1 MSYSQRMTDRNA
13 QNIQT
18 NLRRKGI
25 REDHIANGRTVPWSY
40 RVENDLAVHSIP
52 PQVVPG
58 PSNPVPPPVLD
69 TNTTAVPAPAPVLD
83 NTAVA
88 GPDPVLDNTAVPVPA
103 PVLAPK
109 TEPEQA
115 DPNAAV
121 PAPIL
126 EVKPDVETVA
136 DPAVPPP
143 ALSRYE
149 MSFGEKMGRYGGNI
163 MNAGA
168 KGGMAQVGA
177 MGTTVG
183 EIAGIER
190 KQNQQLE
197 ENEIA
202 RMAKLEK
209 PSSAALEKQAEIK
222 NMYDTQVKYDQAIQ
236 DFIKYGDTVTGPLDM
251 TVQSAKDS
259 QGFGDPEREAFRYR
273 IKEIIISD
281 TLLQTAKTS
290 GAISDKEMALFR
302 SGVPKMSQQEDV
314 WIAWL
319 KQRSIWLKQ
328 INQRISDGVRVGV
341 NDEITLNGY
350 TAPVAAPAPA
360 AAPSALTQ
368 AQKDAMKNNT
378 PK

>member
-1 MSYSQRMTDRNA
+1 MSYLNQMYGQNSGKTPVNSYTDPRTGTIYFDNLPFNNSQQGLLSSPEYDSNGDLVDPRLQQQFQDNF
-13 QNIQT
+13 NP
-18 NLRRKGI
+18 
-25 REDHIANGRTVPWSY
+25 ANYT
-40 RVENDLAVHSIP
+40 
-52 PQVVPG
+52 
-58 PSNPVPPPVLD
+58 PS
-69 TNTTAVPAPAPVLD
+69 TI
-83 NTAVA
+83 
-88 GPDPVLDNTAVPVPA
+88 GPA

-109 TEPEQA
+109 PEPEQA

-126 EVKPDVETVA
+126 EVQPDVETVA

-202 RMAKLEK
+202 RMAKLK
-209 PSSAALEKQAEIK
+209 TSSAAL
-222 NMYDTQVKYDQAIQ
+222 DQLEQMRAM
-236 DFIKYGDTVTGPLDM
+236 DNTKSKFDSALAGFIKYGDTVTGPIDSSY
-251 TVQSAKDS
+251 QAFKDS
-259 QGFGDPEREAFRYR
+259 TGLPLPFGAPPDPERAAFVLSL
-273 IKEIIISD
+273 KDIIVND
-281 TLLQTAKTS
+281 TLLKTAMTK
-290 GAISDKEMALFR
+290 GAISNAEMALFQQ
-302 SGVPKMSQQEDV
+302 GIPNMGQQESV

-319 KQRSIWLKQ
+319 TARRQNIEMIQ
-328 INQRISDGVRVGV
+328 DRIRNGTRVGLDSGV
-341 NDEITLNGY
+341 GFANAY
-350 TAPVAAPAPA
+350 TAPGSGSSSPASS
-360 AAPSALTQ
+360 APSALTQ
-368 AQKDAMKNNT
+368 AQLDAMAKNT

>member
-1 MSYSQRMTDRNA
+1 MSYLNQMYGQNSGKTPVNSYTDPRTGT
-13 QNIQT
+13 IYFD
-18 NLRRKGI
+18 NLPFNNPQQGLLSSPEYDSNGDLVDPRLQQQFQ
-25 REDHIANGRTVPWSY
+25 DNFNPANYT
-40 RVENDLAVHSIP
+40 
-52 PQVVPG
+52 
-58 PSNPVPPPVLD
+58 PS
-69 TNTTAVPAPAPVLD
+69 TI
-83 NTAVA
+83 
-88 GPDPVLDNTAVPVPA
+88 GPA

-115 DPNAAV
+115 DPNA
-121 PAPIL
+121 PSTPIL
-126 EVKPDVETVA
+126 EVQPDVKPVA

-368 AQKDAMKNNT
+368 AQLDAMKTNT

>member
-40 RVENDLAVHSIP
+40 RVENDLAVQSIP
-52 PQVVPG
+52 PQVVSG

-69 TNTTAVPAPAPVLD
+69 TTTTAVPVPA
-83 NTAVA
+83 
-88 GPDPVLDNTAVPVPA
+88 PVLDNTAVPVPA
-103 PVLAPK
+103 PVLAPN

-115 DPNAAV
+115 DPNAPV

-126 EVKPDVETVA
+126 EVKPDVKPVA
-136 DPAVPPP
+136 DPTVPPP

-202 RMAKLEK
+202 RMAKLNT
-209 PSSAALEKQAEIK
+209 SSAAL
-222 NMYDTQVKYDQAIQ
+222 DQLEQMRAM
-236 DFIKYGDTVTGPLDM
+236 DNTKSKFDSALAGFIKYGDTVTGPIDSSY
-251 TVQSAKDS
+251 QAFKDS
-259 QGFGDPEREAFRYR
+259 TGLPLPFGAPPDPERAAFVLSL
-273 IKEIIISD
+273 KDIIVND
-281 TLLQTAKTS
+281 TLLKTAMTK
-290 GAISDKEMALFR
+290 GAISNAEMALFQQ
-302 SGVPKMSQQEDV
+302 GIPNMGQQESV

-319 KQRSIWLKQ
+319 TARRQNIEMIQ
-328 INQRISDGVRVGV
+328 DRIRNGTRVGLDSGV
-341 NDEITLNGY
+341 GFANAY
-350 TAPVAAPAPA
+350 TAPGSGSSSPASS
-360 AAPSALTQ
+360 APSALTQ
-368 AQKDAMKNNT
+368 AQLDAMAKNT
-378 PK
+378 PSK